1 MSIEHLILTI
11 IHQKGAENIQE
22 PIFNF
27 QCSSMPPKITSA
39 LSFNKP
45 TFALCFN
52 AVSTAFRIDS
62 IFTSSPRNSLLV
74 LLVLL
79 SPLSHRYL
87 YYFIFNFSFMNMYV
101 SNLSFNTS
109 DAELQDLFAKFGTVS
124 SAKVITDRETGRSRG
139 FGFVEMPSDDESK
152 DAMLGL
158 NNKEIEGRA
167 MSVSEAKQREERSN
181 GGGGGYSNNRGGG
194 GGGNRR
200 W

>member
-1 MSIEHLILTI
+1 
-11 IHQKGAENIQE
+11 
-22 PIFNF
+22 
-27 QCSSMPPKITSA
+27 
-39 LSFNKP
+39 
-45 TFALCFN
+45 
-52 AVSTAFRIDS
+52 
-62 IFTSSPRNSLLV
+62 
-74 LLVLL
+74 
-79 SPLSHRYL
+79 
-87 YYFIFNFSFMNMYV
+87 MNMYV

-109 DAELQDLFAKFGTVS
+109 DAELQDLFAAFGTVS

-139 FGFVEMPSDDESK
+139 FGFVEMPSDEESK

-158 NNKEIEGRA
+158 NNKEVEGRA